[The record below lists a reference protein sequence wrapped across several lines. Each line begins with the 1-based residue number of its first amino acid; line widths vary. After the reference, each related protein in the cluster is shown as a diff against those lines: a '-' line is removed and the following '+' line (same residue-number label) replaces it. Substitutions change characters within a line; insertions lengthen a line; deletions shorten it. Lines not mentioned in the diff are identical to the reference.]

1 MPAAMTDTRTS
12 SGPTSGT
19 SITSTSNALSGSPNR
34 SGRITCAYIRRGT
47 SPGRGRSPISYR
59 SVVTVGTPPAA
70 WFPKGREFEPTR
82 ASPASG
88 ERHVANTPLAPVRVV
103 ALGHEADQVRSG
115 VAEKVVGEED
125 RLRRSPPRTRRGRLP
140 DRGPVVEARPED
152 TVLAA
157 RPDDLRSHGGA
168 GPVGDPADQVHR
180 HGRVPGRF
188 AEHPDVL
195 GGLVVDPGGAVDV
208 VREVAHRH
216 EHVVDLVELP
226 IREPG
231 PVVAGELDPHRGGD
245 DRAEWVALAHA
256 GPDPPR
262 QRQQPLGP
270 SGRRVDDAGL
280 DVEPERV
287 EPLAA

>member
-115 VAEKVVGEED
+115 VAEKVVGDED
-125 RLRRSPPRTRRGRLP
+125 RPRRSPPRTRRGRLP
-140 DRGPVVEARPED
+140 DRGPVHEDGDLPTDDPVRLERQGPAPQLARDFEPHLFGMS
-152 TVLAA
+152 V
-157 RPDDLRSHGGA
+157 GGA
-168 GPVGDPADQVHR
+168 
-180 HGRVPGRF
+180 
-188 AEHPDVL
+188 
-195 GGLVVDPGGAVDV
+195 
-208 VREVAHRH
+208 REVAHR
-216 EHVVDLVELP
+216 V
-226 IREPG
+226 G
-231 PVVAGELDPHRGGD
+231 PWQWQG
-245 DRAEWVALAHA
+245 
-256 GPDPPR
+256 
-262 QRQQPLGP
+262 Q
-270 SGRRVDDAGL
+270 GR
-280 DVEPERV
+280 
-287 EPLAA
+287 